1 MMLETLRTMLIVD
14 DSKIDRTLLAN
25 IFKDQ
30 YAIKQACDGRE
41 ALDVLHQTKVDI
53 VVLDISMTGM
63 DGFAVIEAMRADPA
77 LSDIPIVV
85 ALQSGGGKEARRE
98 HHR

>member
-85 ALQSGGGKEARRE
+85 ATS
-98 HHR
+98 